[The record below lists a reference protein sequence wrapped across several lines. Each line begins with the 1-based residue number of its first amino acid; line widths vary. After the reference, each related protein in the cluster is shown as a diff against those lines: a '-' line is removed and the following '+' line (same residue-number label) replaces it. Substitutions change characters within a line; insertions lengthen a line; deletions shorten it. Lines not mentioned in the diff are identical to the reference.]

1 MEYIFYGLLAL
12 VIILFIKSF
21 LPVKGVRNIT
31 VEQLREEL
39 GDKGKQFVDVRTAAE
54 YKAFH
59 IRGFK
64 NIPLHQLE
72 QKASTL
78 AKDKE
83 VVLICQSGV
92 RSMRAAKILKK
103 AGFAKITNV
112 KGGVNAWR

>member
-31 VEQLREEL
+31 VEQL

>member
-39 GDKGKQFVDVRTAAE
+39 GDKGKQFVDVRTAVE